1 MTKNDRQALQLAMTQ
16 WCAED
21 KEFASKLKEETWEKI
36 AKDAAWHCQIRS
48 LNLNPWESAPCEI
61 HDPDNLTPGHN
72 PHAAEEDRKAA
83 QLLKRMLAK
92 GISKWHPD
100 PIAALEQ

>member
-21 KEFASKLKEETWEKI
+21 KEFASKLKEETWEKV

-72 PHAAEEDRKAA
+72 PPRSGGGPQGSPTAEADAG
-83 QLLKRMLAK
+83 Q
-92 GISKWHPD
+92 GN
-100 PIAALEQ
+100 